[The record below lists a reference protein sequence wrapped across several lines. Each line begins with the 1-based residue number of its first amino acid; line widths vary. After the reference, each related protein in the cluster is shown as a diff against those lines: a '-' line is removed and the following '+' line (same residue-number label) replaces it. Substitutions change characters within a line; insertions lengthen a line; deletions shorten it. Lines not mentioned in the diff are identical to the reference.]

1 MSESKAA
8 HPRRICF
15 VLTSPLALNAFLLRH
30 LATLAAEFQ
39 VTVCVNALETP
50 VSDQLD
56 RRVELLSLPI
66 SRPIAPLRDLACL
79 IWLIRLF
86 YARRFDAVHTVTP
99 KAGLLG
105 MLAARLCGVRLRTHT
120 FTGQVWATRRGFSR
134 AMLVAADKLLAA
146 CATDLQAD
154 SASQA
159 RFLEDAGV
167 CARGRIDVFGHGS
180 ISGVDL
186 NRFSPVPG
194 RRERVRAALGLEP
207 DTLVFVY
214 LGRLGRE
221 KGIPVLVE
229 AFADLVARGADC
241 SLLLVG
247 RDEEGLAESV
257 RASLGEHCRVVG
269 LTATPEDYLDASDV
283 LCLPSFREGFGTVII
298 EAAAMGIPAVASRIY
313 GLTDAVVEG
322 DTGLLCAPGDPVQ
335 LASVMARMFDGPT
348 RLHLGRRAQARA
360 SAHFSADNVTG
371 QWLDFYRQ
379 RLLQP

>member
-1 MSESKAA
+1 MSESEAG
-8 HPRRICF
+8 HPMRICF
-15 VLTSPLALNAFLLRH
+15 VLTSPLALNAFLLGH
-30 LATLAAEFQ
+30 LTALAEEFQ

-50 VSDQLD
+50 VSDRLD

-79 IWLIRLF
+79 VWLMRLF
-86 YARRFDAVHTVTP
+86 RARRFDAVHTVTP

-105 MLAARLCGVRLRTHT
+105 MLAAQLCGVRLRTHT

-134 AMLVAADKLLAA
+134 ALLVAADKLLAA

-167 CARGRIDVFGHGS
+167 CAPGRIRVFGHGS

-186 NRFSPVPG
+186 NRFSRVPG
-194 RRERVRAALGLEP
+194 RRDRVRAELGLGP
-207 DTLVFVY
+207 DSVVFVY

-221 KGIPVLVE
+221 KGIPILAE
-229 AFADLVARGADC
+229 AFSALTAGGADC
-241 SLLLVG
+241 RLLLVG

-257 RASLGEHCRVVG
+257 SEVLGDHCRVVG
-269 LTATPEDYLDASDV
+269 LTSTPEDYLDAADV

-322 DTGLLCAPGDPVQ
+322 ETGLLCAPGDSTE
-335 LASVMARMFDGPT
+335 LASVMEMMFDGPT
-348 RLHLGRRAQARA
+348 RLRLGRQAQARA
-360 SAHFSADNVTG
+360 RTHFSAEILTG
-371 QWLDFYRQ
+371 HWLEYYRQ
-379 RLLQP
+379 RLLR